1 MKTGLVL
8 EGGAMRGLFT
18 AGVLD
23 VLMEN
28 NIDFDGAVGVSA
40 GACFG
45 INYKSH
51 QIGRTIRYN
60 MRYCQDKRYGS
71 WSSYLK
77 SGNVFDAEFCYHE
90 LPLKKDPFDINAS
103 KENKMPFYVVASNIE
118 TGQAAYRRIDDVTH
132 TELEW
137 IRASAAI
144 PLVSDIVN
152 IEGLKLLDGGVA
164 DSIPLH
170 FMETKGYEK
179 NVVILTQPRDYRKE
193 KNRFMP
199 LLKRKYHDYPLYLKA
214 LENRHIHYNKTLDD
228 IKEKEKTGE
237 LFVIAP
243 PHSLHISAMQN
254 KPRELVRVYEEG
266 RIAANNALKSL
277 KTFMGSH

>member
-23 VLMEN
+23 VFMEHHLA
-28 NIDFDGAVGVSA
+28 FDGAIGVSA

-60 MRYCQDKRYGS
+60 MRYCHDKRYGS

-90 LPLKKDPFDINAS
+90 LPLYKDPFDISTSN
-103 KENKMPFYVVASNIE
+103 KNKMPFYVVASNVK
-118 TGQAAYRRIDDVTH
+118 TGKAEYKRIDQINFNS
-132 TELEW
+132 LEW

-144 PLVSDIVN
+144 PLVSQIVN
-152 IEGLKLLDGGVA
+152 IDNLQLLDGGVA
-164 DSIPLH
+164 DSIPLT
-170 FMETKGYEK
+170 FMEKHNYQK
-179 NVVILTQPRDYRKE
+179 NVVILTRPRDYRKE

-199 LLKRKYHDYPLYLKA
+199 LLKKKYRNYPLYIDA
-214 LENRHIHYNKTLDD
+214 LENRHIHYNKTLDN
-228 IKEKEKTGE
+228 IKEKEKEGTI
-237 LFVIAP
+237 FVIAP
-243 PHSLHISAMQN
+243 SKPLNISSLHT
-254 KPRELVRVYEEG
+254 KERDLVRVYEEG
-266 RIAANNALKSL
+266 RIAANKALPALLAFLKKS
-277 KTFMGSH
+277 